1 MTAGAARADVKGR
14 DLPHDTVGQRWDNGA
29 MSPRSRGRPPGRGRH
44 KQPRRPGARPGG
56 PHLAAVP
63 ADGGTPGCQEEATDC
78 WFDEPEP
85 GDRRSWA
92 VPRAHGTCQG
102 LDLELLDP
110 GDEDERAMLIEA
122 LHPEFADA
130 LHGEDDVIAG
140 GQAVN
145 PRLHVAMHQ
154 VVANQLLA
162 GDPPQTWQTVQR
174 LAGLGYDWHNIM
186 HMIAALVTEDVYS
199 ALKEH
204 RQPDP
209 AAYTRRLSDLPGDWP
224 PPETAR

>member
-1 MTAGAARADVKGR
+1 V
-14 DLPHDTVGQRWDNGA
+14 
-29 MSPRSRGRPPGRGRH
+29 PP
-44 KQPRRPGARPGG
+44 
-56 PHLAAVP
+56 
-63 ADGGTPGCQEEATDC
+63 DGENPEYEEEAADC

-92 VPRAHGTCQG
+92 VPPAHGTCQG

-110 GDEDERAMLIEA
+110 GDEDERALLIEA
-122 LHPEFADA
+122 LHPEFAGA
-130 LHGEDDVIAG
+130 LHGEDDVIVG
-140 GQAVN
+140 GQTVN

-154 VVANQLLA
+154 VVANQVLA

-186 HMIAALVTEDVYS
+186 HMIASLVTEDVYG

-209 AAYTRRLSDLPGDWP
+209 AAYARRLSELPGDWP
-224 PPETAR
+224 PPENAR

>member
-1 MTAGAARADVKGR
+1 
-14 DLPHDTVGQRWDNGA
+14 
-29 MSPRSRGRPPGRGRH
+29 MSPRSRGRPPGRGRRQ
-44 KQPRRPGARPGG
+44 QPRRPGARLGG

-63 ADGGTPGCQEEATDC
+63 ADGETPGYEEEAAADC

-85 GDRRSWA
+85 RDRRSWA
-92 VPRAHGTCQG
+92 APRAHGTYQG

-110 GDEDERAMLIEA
+110 GDEDERAILIEA
-122 LHPEFADA
+122 LHPEFTGA

-140 GQAVN
+140 GQTVN

-199 ALKEH
+199 ALKED

-209 AAYTRRLSDLPGDWP
+209 AAYARRLSELPGDWP

>member
-1 MTAGAARADVKGR
+1 
-14 DLPHDTVGQRWDNGA
+14 
-29 MSPRSRGRPPGRGRH
+29 MSPRSRGRPPGRGRRQ
-44 KQPRRPGARPGG
+44 QPRRPGPRRGG

-63 ADGGTPGCQEEATDC
+63 AGGETSGSEEEAPDC
-78 WFDEPEP
+78 WFDEPEL

-92 VPRAHGTCQG
+92 LPRAHGTYQG

-110 GDEDERAMLIEA
+110 GDEDDRAMLIEA

-130 LHGEDDVIAG
+130 LHSENDVIVDG
-140 GQAVN
+140 RAVN

-162 GDPPQTWQTVQR
+162 DEPPEAWQTVQR

-186 HMIAALVTEDVYS
+186 HMIAALVTEDVHA

-209 AAYTRRLSDLPGDWP
+209 AAYARRLGELPGDWP